1 MGNAEDSARGSSAAN
16 YLRNFR
22 LARRVTHG
30 KRSTVEAIDALSLL
44 IQHSDHDSECPV
56 CCLPVTVLLE
66 SSGCRHMACVSCWV
80 TFVCTEIEN
89 FAMSRL
95 TCIGCKKA
103 LSASTVLRVLTIPTG
118 NSAAFELCMN
128 NPVQLATIQTH
139 CLKMLS
145 RYEEFLLHIALSDE
159 TDFRWC
165 PNGCGYGVIAHGFQ
179 RCPQLYCQRP
189 ECNGLS
195 FCYNCRRPWI
205 TDPCRPESSVLTE
218 SMHVCYTRSM
228 NKNDT
233 DESVAPFFDVSR
245 ICHRDSILI
254 DHPLKSPLAPLDTV
268 LPRQN
273 SPMTEHANGARST
286 DYPEL
291 RTQNYDHT
299 LLDDKITPGDVQ
311 TDVSPTTTPSEFMTK
326 KPVPVGGK
334 IKPCPKCNTFIQKVD
349 DGSCND
355 MVCAICGFNFC
366 WLCLR
371 PNSAGHYLVLDGC
384 SIWGKRRWSTRRR
397 LLVLLAVLLLTPFT
411 LPLILAIGIPVGTIS
426 FVALSCQLVRSRF
439 PTNKHLRWFAVFGTC
454 LGTLIFFPILTVAA
468 VAALTPV
475 VLGFIYL
482 YLPISVLRSIHRE
495 KAAPGSPSDELGIY
509 NAV

>member
-1 MGNAEDSARGSSAAN
+1 MGNAEDSARGSSPAN

-22 LARRVTHG
+22 LLRRLTHG
-30 KRSTVEAIDALSLL
+30 KRSTVETADAPSVL
-44 IQHSDHDSECPV
+44 IQRSDHDGECPV

-66 SSGCRHMACVSCWV
+66 SSGCCHMACVSCWV

-103 LSASTVLRVLTIPTG
+103 LSAGTVLRVLTIPIG
-118 NSAAFELCMN
+118 NSAAFGLCMN
-128 NPVQLATIQTH
+128 NPVQLTTIQAH

-145 RYEEFLLHIALSDE
+145 RYEEFLLHSALSDE
-159 TDFRWC
+159 PDFRWC

-195 FCYNCRRPWI
+195 FCYNCQRPWI
-205 TDPCRPESSVLTE
+205 TDPGRPGSSVLTE
-218 SMHVCYTRSM
+218 SMHVCHARSM
-228 NKNDT
+228 DKSDT
-233 DESVAPFFDVSR
+233 DECVAPFFDIR
-245 ICHRDSILI
+245 RMHHRDSILM
-254 DHPLKSPLAPLDTV
+254 DHPLKSSLGALDTV

-273 SPMTEHANGARST
+273 SPTSEHANDVQSI

-291 RTQNYDHT
+291 RSFVDHT
-299 LLDDKITPGDVQ
+299 PLDDKITLGDGQ
-311 TDVSPTTTPSEFMTK
+311 TDSNPTRTLSEFMIN

-334 IKPCPKCNTFIQKVD
+334 IKPCPKCHTFIQKAD

-411 LPLILAIGIPVGTIS
+411 LPLLLAIGIPVGTIS

-439 PTNKHLRWFAVFGTC
+439 PTNKHLRWFAVFCTC
-454 LGTLIFFPILTVAA
+454 LGTLIFFPILTVVAA
-468 VAALTPV
+468 AALTPV

-495 KAAPGSPSDELGIY
+495 KGAPGSPSDELAIY